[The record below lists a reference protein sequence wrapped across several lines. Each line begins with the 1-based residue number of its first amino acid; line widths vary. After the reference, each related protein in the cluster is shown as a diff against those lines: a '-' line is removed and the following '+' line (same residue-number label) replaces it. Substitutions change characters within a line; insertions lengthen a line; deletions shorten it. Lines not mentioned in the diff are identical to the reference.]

1 MHPFPSMP
9 PNAWGFEDDP
19 VAAVAALDN
28 SDDDDDSQDP
38 VAAAAALPL
47 VDEGIEDSSSDGSLG
62 MAEDFN
68 ASVRFSPRLRLPSR
82 QSERGSSDDSGKQNA
97 SKPRKDDGSAVS
109 QDPVAL
115 AAFLADEPHP
125 KPPRDPRPTAAA
137 RQHRRSNTRLPALN
151 HALVPPGTPMNA
163 PRRLAPAGEDEDDPV
178 ARAVAGL

>member
-125 KPPRDPRPTAAA
+125 KPPRDPPYGCGKAAPSQQHTTACP
-137 RQHRRSNTRLPALN
+137 Q
-151 HALVPPGTPMNA
+151 
-163 PRRLAPAGEDEDDPV
+163 PRAGATGYAHECPKTLGP
-178 ARAVAGL
+178 RG